1 MKYLWFLLLLGCN
14 PVKQVLRD
22 ETKLD
27 LVAEELV
34 RRGYCVNDTIVIEKI
49 KDSIV
54 YKDSIIEKVNN
65 IPCKDF
71 DTTIGRARIKVSSG
85 VLTYTAKDSV
95 VLRVRT
101 ITNNIRDKKLED
113 ILKKD
118 ISSRDQQIDS
128 LKSAVRN
135 SQTENKELKADL
147 RWSKIKFWL
156 LVAVII
162 GWTVGK
168 VYIKSYLTKL

>member
-1 MKYLWFLLLLGCN
+1 MLIGCD
-14 PVKQVLRD
+14 PVKRVLRD
-22 ETKLD
+22 ETKFD
-27 LVAEELV
+27 EVAEEMT
-34 RRGYCVNDTIVIEKI
+34 RRGYCVNEVKVVTQI

-54 YKDSIIEKVNN
+54 YKDSIVEKLVN
-65 IPCKDF
+65 IPCADF

-85 VLTYTAKDSV
+85 VLTYTAADSV
-95 VLRVRT
+95 VIRKET
-101 ITNNIRDKKLED
+101 ITNTVRDRKLED

-118 ISSRDQQIDS
+118 ISSRDQQIES
-128 LKSAVRN
+128 LKLSVRS

-156 LVAVII
+156 LVALVV

-168 VYIKSYLTKL
+168 VYIRSYLSRL